1 MNCLTY
7 TLKFITVE
15 VGWRLALTTAL
26 SLSLLAC
33 RTAERRP
40 AAALPADDNTL
51 LFKRTTLVVSNIERS
66 LGIYRDIL
74 GFTLNAPVSESSA
87 ESYSYP
93 VFRIPK
99 EAKIRFVTLD
109 TKTQERTLALTE
121 VTGVPLPKPDQPIM
135 SALVIRVPDIAATIQ
150 KIKALGL
157 ETTEPKTARSANG
170 KFAFIEQA
178 FVDYDGHLIVLYQ
191 MLK

>member
-1 MNCLTY
+1 MIDPLYY
-7 TLKFITVE
+7 TKNAD
-15 VGWRLALTTAL
+15 WRLALVMALAL
-26 SLSLLAC
+26 SLSAC

-40 AAALPADDNTL
+40 ATPHSADDDNTL
-51 LFKRTTLVVSNIERS
+51 LFKRTTLVVSDIERS
-66 LGIYRDIL
+66 LDIYRDIL

-99 EAKIRFVTLD
+99 EAKIRFVALD
-109 TKTQERTLALTE
+109 TKTQERTLALAE
-121 VTGVPLPKPDQPIM
+121 VTGVPLPKPAQPLM
-135 SALVIRVPDIAATIQ
+135 SALVIRVPNIATTMQ
-150 KIKALGL
+150 KVKALGL
-157 ETTEPKTARSANG
+157 ETTEPKTARAADG

-178 FVDYDGHLIVLYQ
+178 FVDYDGHLVVLYQ

>member
-1 MNCLTY
+1 MAS
-7 TLKFITVE
+7 TLF
-15 VGWRLALTTAL
+15 
-26 SLSLLAC
+26 LLGC
-33 RTAERRP
+33 RTTERRP
-40 AAALPADDNTL
+40 NALTPADDNAL
-51 LFKRTTLVVSNIERS
+51 LFKRTTLVVADIERS

-121 VTGVPLPKPDQPIM
+121 VTGAPLPKPGQPLM
-135 SALVIRVPDIAATIQ
+135 SALVIRVPDIAATMQ
-150 KIKALGL
+150 KIRALGL
-157 ETTEPKTARSANG
+157 ETTEPKTARSADG

-191 MLK
+191 MTK